1 MPKYDDLKTRIRALL
16 EDENAR
22 RFSDALLAA
31 ALRRALDDLEL
42 QLPNIAELEWTAV
55 TAGRDQPLP
64 ALTGCR
70 YIICVTLPES
80 NAAEQV
86 LKPEEHFTYFLKD
99 GVPTLHFNGSYIPQA
114 GAALM
119 VRCASGYAIEGF
131 EGEGATTLPAA
142 FESALVNGTAAEAC
156 ILRAGSIAERSG
168 VHPSEVS
175 RLLEI
180 GHLWRETFAR
190 NLSGLKVLQDFGFPA
205 GFALDRWDG
214 RTQ

>member
-42 QLPNIAELEWTAV
+42 QLPNITELEWAV
-55 TAGRDQPLP
+55 AAAGRDQPLTGL
-64 ALTGCR
+64 AGCR
-70 YIICVTLPES
+70 YIICVTLPET
-80 NAAEQV
+80 NTAEPV
-86 LKPEEHFTYFLKD
+86 LKPEQHFTYFLKD
-99 GVPTLHFNGSYIPQA
+99 GVPMLHFNGLYIPQA
-114 GAALM
+114 GAALK
-119 VRCASGYAIEGF
+119 VRCASGYTIEGF

-156 ILRAGSIAERSG
+156 FLRAGSIAERSG
-168 VHPSEVS
+168 VNPSEVT

-190 NLSGLKVLQDFGFPA
+190 NLSGLKVLQDFGFPS
-205 GFALDRWDG
+205 GFSLDRWDG
-214 RTQ
+214 RAQ